1 MAEEAKALVLDLQ
14 TVATQSVRK
23 AAASMGAE
31 RQAQFSVT
39 LLQPEGP
46 AIPIGIRQL
55 KTHEF
60 WDTTAGRAVMV
71 YGGELSTE
79 VLVVDMLMPPID
91 TPVAI
96 DVPDMLFELVDEAA
110 WTREVAKYMHCTSVI
125 IRENMVVV

>member
-1 MAEEAKALVLDLQ
+1 MAVEAKASVLDLQ

-23 AAASMGAE
+23 PAASMGAE

-39 LLQPEGP
+39 SSQPVGS
-46 AIPIGIRQL
+46 ARPIGMRQL

-60 WDTTAGRAVMV
+60 CDTTAGRAVME

-79 VLVVDMLMPPID
+79 VLDADMFVPID
-91 TPVAI
+91 TPLVV
-96 DVPDMLFELVDEAA
+96 DVLFELEDEAA
-110 WTREVAKYMHCTSVI
+110 WTKVVAKYTHWMSFV

>member
-1 MAEEAKALVLDLQ
+1 MAEEAKASVLDLQ

-23 AAASMGAE
+23 ATASTGAD

-39 LLQPEGP
+39 LSQPEES
-46 AIPIGIRQL
+46 ARPIGMRQL

-60 WDTTAGRAVMV
+60 CDTTAGRAVMV

-79 VLVVDMLMPPID
+79 VLVADMFMPPID
-91 TPVAI
+91 TPIAM
-96 DVPDMLFELVDEAA
+96 DMLFELVDEAA
-110 WTREVAKYMHCTSVI
+110 WTRVVTKHMHWTSFI

>member
-1 MAEEAKALVLDLQ
+1 VAEEAKALVLDLQ

-23 AAASMGAE
+23 ATASMGAE

-46 AIPIGIRQL
+46 ARPIGIRQL

-79 VLVVDMLMPPID
+79 VLVVDMFMPPID
-91 TPVAI
+91 TPLAI